1 MNGQGAICALLTGFV
16 MGAVRFVY
24 EVLDKTQHYQSS
36 AIRGMLDINF
46 LHYAI
51 LMFVVCSIVL
61 IGVSMFFP
69 APSREK
75 IAGLTFA
82 TVDDKIDTKVV
93 KTAHLERESRR
104 AHNINLAFTAVL
116 LVTVVSLWI
125 YFR

>member
-1 MNGQGAICALLTGFV
+1 
-16 MGAVRFVY
+16 MGAVRFVF
-24 EVLDKTQHYQSS
+24 EVLDKTRHYESS

-51 LMFVVCSIVL
+51 LMFVVCAVVL

-82 TVDDKIDTKVV
+82 TVDDKIDTTMV

-104 AHNINLAFTAVL
+104 AHNVNLAFTAVL
-116 LVTVVSLWI
+116 LVAVVSLWI